1 VSSLNEEIYT
11 YLQQLQAYIGQQEER
26 IRTLEK
32 KVVTLQGEMEE
43 IKKKPLTIEKI
54 EYKFDQLK
62 VETLEGTLNIG
73 LNPLNEPTSLEDFEI
88 TNQKINIRMNEYEN
102 PTIEQDIYADITDYL
117 THHGPSR
124 IRELETEHRTQL
136 NDQYRH
142 LMIEDIRVQIEPRIP
157 YYFSQM
163 QQHPEIVNNPPLLKE
178 TILQKMIQ
186 DIDQAFIAFIKHFP
200 NNMKKDG

>member
-1 VSSLNEEIYT
+1 MK
-11 YLQQLQAYIGQQEER
+11 QQEAQIQR
-26 IRTLEK
+26 LEQ
-32 KVVTLQGEMEE
+32 KVIALQKEIEE
-43 IKKKPLTIEKI
+43 LKKKPLTIEKI

-88 TNQKINIRMNEYEN
+88 KNQKINIRTNEYEN
-102 PTIEQDIYADITDYL
+102 STIEQELLADIANYL

-124 IRELETEHRTQL
+124 IHELEREYRTQL

-142 LMIEDIRVQIEPRIP
+142 LMIEDIRVQVEPRIP

-163 QQHPEIVNNPPLLKE
+163 QQHPEIMNNPPLLKE

-186 DIDQAFIAFIKHFP
+186 DIDQAFISFIQHFP
-200 NNMKKDG
+200 NNIKKDE